1 MLGISSMDVSRFL
14 NTSYIL
20 VNDNISITSTGQK
33 SYVLKIHITKPTT
46 NGKKVLNRTIDNTTM
61 ISKSD

>member
-1 MLGISSMDVSRFL
+1 MDVSGFL

-46 NGKKVLNRTIDNTTM
+46 NGKEVLNRT
-61 ISKSD
+61 